1 MITEINMIDKKK
13 KRKKRIKAIIQIMV
27 QTSSPTNMVK
37 NPKSEL

>member
-1 MITEINMIDKKK
+1 MIIKINMIDKKN
-13 KRKKRIKAIIQIMV
+13 KRNKRNKAIIQIMV

>member
-37 NPKSEL
+37 NP